1 MFALLLPMC
10 RGLLVVTLVLSSTT
24 TFAQPPTVSLPDDIH
39 TGDTVVVSTLD
50 GQSLRGRLESLSPA
64 EITVLTRDGRR
75 ETLSAARVGRIVVK
89 DPIRN
94 GLIIGAGVGLA
105 AGIAGAE
112 LVNTICENESGGCPS
127 VFFILGGI
135 GAAAGAAIGA
145 GIDGVRQRVALD
157 LTPALPSEYSP
168 EVFAST
174 GGGLFATRGRRQPS
188 SPSIGGSWLIRHSSG
203 LALELDATRGL
214 IRMNRAVPCVNSDG
228 SQSGSVQG
236 ACVASGEE
244 GVSDTTTGAAK
255 GMYFFSRSRIQPY
268 VAAGVGLFGSTI
280 HSPDIVVL
288 RGRPPFV
295 AQVLRR
301 ESGAALVVG
310 TGLKIAVSRNF
321 SVRPDIT
328 LYKSDRWTQVR
339 LAVGVGYAW

>member
-1 MFALLLPMC
+1 MFALHPPT
-10 RGLLVVTLVLSSTT
+10 GHGFLVLTLVLSSTT
-24 TFAQPPTVSLPDDIH
+24 AFAQPPTVSLPDDIH
-39 TGDTVVVSTLD
+39 IGDTVVISTLD
-50 GQSLRGRLESLSPA
+50 GQSLQGRLASLSPA

-112 LVNTICENESGGCPS
+112 LVNTICENETGACPS

-168 EVFAST
+168 EVFANM

-228 SQSGSVQG
+228 SRSGSVQG
-236 ACVASGEE
+236 ACVGSGEE
-244 GVSDTTTGAAK
+244 GVSGTTTGAVK
-255 GMYFFSRSRIQPY
+255 GIVLFLPRPQSTLRRCWRGAVRIDDPFAGHRR
-268 VAAGVGLFGSTI
+268 AARPSTVRG
-280 HSPDIVVL
+280 PGAAARE
-288 RGRPPFV
+288 RGRTRGRHRPEDRGQSQFLSPP
-295 AQVLRR
+295 
-301 ESGAALVVG
+301 GHH
-310 TGLKIAVSRNF
+310 
-321 SVRPDIT
+321 T
-328 LYKSDRWTQVR
+328 L
-339 LAVGVGYAW
+339 